1 MRRLSFAVAF
11 STGLLAFAPLASA
24 RDAAPAPAP
33 TAAPATAPAK
43 PAKDDPNR
51 MVCTREH
58 EVGSNRPKKVCMTVA
73 QRQALKDAADRSLDP
88 TRRRAGDP
96 AIPGAAGQ

>member
-1 MRRLSFAVAF
+1 MRRLSFAVAL
-11 STGLLAFAPLASA
+11 STGLLAFAPLAGA
-24 RDAAPAPAP
+24 RDATPAPAP
-33 TAAPATAPAK
+33 TTAPAK